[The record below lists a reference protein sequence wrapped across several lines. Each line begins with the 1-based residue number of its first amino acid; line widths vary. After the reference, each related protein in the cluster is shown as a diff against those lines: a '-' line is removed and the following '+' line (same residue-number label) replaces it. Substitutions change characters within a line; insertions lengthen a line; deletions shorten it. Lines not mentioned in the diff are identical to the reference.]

1 MQQPLVCFH
10 IQVVITFLNEIFTAE
25 VSVPYL
31 AGGSPLN
38 LCFKRKCKNKYLK
51 ISVWEISL
59 FAYQPIS
66 ACGPWNRAWESQW
79 EHFWVEVVVV
89 WLTSF
94 LCLWHALPCI
104 CSCSQWGFLHTAAL
118 SSFNP
123 TGLFPSTHTHTHV
136 STHVSTR
143 THTTSAQVAASAA
156 RTADAA
162 LIIGCDR
169 RADFI
174 SKQSP
179 ARERKL
185 TRFGL
190 TLKSSAVFLCNTVLF
205 LGLTWEQRS
214 SQFIS
219 GGKTALN

>member
-1 MQQPLVCFH
+1 MGIFAHCSPVLIQPHRL
-10 IQVVITFLNEIFTAE
+10 
-25 VSVPYL
+25 
-31 AGGSPLN
+31 
-38 LCFKRKCKNKYLK
+38 
-51 ISVWEISL
+51 ISI
-59 FAYQPIS
+59 Y
-66 ACGPWNRAWESQW
+66 
-79 EHFWVEVVVV
+79 
-89 WLTSF
+89 
-94 LCLWHALPCI
+94 
-104 CSCSQWGFLHTAAL
+104 
-118 SSFNP
+118 
-123 TGLFPSTHTHTHV
+123 THTHTHV

-179 ARERKL
+179 ALERKL

-205 LGLTWEQRS
+205 LGLT
-214 SQFIS
+214 
-219 GGKTALN
+219 

>member
-31 AGGSPLN
+31 TGGSPLN

-59 FAYQPIS
+59 FCISTDLCMWSLKPSMRKSVGAFLGGGGCSLTNILFVPLTRSCLVYVAVPNGDFCTLQPCPHSTPPAYF
-66 ACGPWNRAWESQW
+66 
-79 EHFWVEVVVV
+79 H
-89 WLTSF
+89 L
-94 LCLWHALPCI
+94 
-104 CSCSQWGFLHTAAL
+104 
-118 SSFNP
+118 
-123 TGLFPSTHTHTHV
+123 HTHTHV

-219 GGKTALN
+219 RGENSS